1 MENIFVCKGCV
12 NGFYSEESVNY
23 CYAVGETETFI
34 NYEAAKSKC
43 ASLVDGGVLAEFRDM
58 DEFSSAEQ
66 AITDS
71 AQTGPL

>member
-1 MENIFVCKGCV
+1 MIFKGCV
-12 NGFYSEESVNY
+12 SGFYAGESVSN

-43 ASLVDGGVLAEFRDM
+43 ASLVEGGVLAEFKDM

-66 AITDS
+66 AMTES